1 MDPIRYVDTLIA
13 KYGAMGFPAYDWS
26 RYDDAPFTPLAKPLS
41 QCTVALLTS
50 GGVSRKADTPF
61 NPDARNDLRVDE
73 VAPNAPSDDFQI
85 HDSYFDHADA
95 DRDINCIFPLDRLRE
110 MAVTGEIGAVAP
122 RHWSGFM
129 GRIYKRQAVMQ
140 EKAPALFEALKRD
153 KVDLLVAIPA

>member
-1 MDPIRYVDTLIA
+1 MDPIRYVDTLTR

-26 RYDDAPFTPLAKPLS
+26 RYDDAPFTRLTKPLA
-41 QCTVALLTS
+41 QCTVSLLTS
-50 GGVSRKADTPF
+50 GGVSRRASPPF

-73 VAPNAPSDDFQI
+73 VAANAPTDDFQI
-85 HDSYFDHADA
+85 HDSYYNHADA

-110 MAVTGEIGAVAP
+110 MAASGEIGAAAP

-140 EKAPALFEALKRD
+140 EKAPALVEALKHD